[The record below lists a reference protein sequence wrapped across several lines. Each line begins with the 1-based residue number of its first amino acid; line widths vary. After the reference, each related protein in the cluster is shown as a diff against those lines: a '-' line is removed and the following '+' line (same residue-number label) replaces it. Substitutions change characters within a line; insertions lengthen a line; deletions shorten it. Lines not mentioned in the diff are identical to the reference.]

1 MRLFTLKL
9 LLVSVVA
16 GALMLA
22 GAAGVFADTGAQNP
36 QYVVW
41 VDLTPDDAKA
51 GDPITVSGSVSNTTW
66 RWQTTRICMA
76 WRVGDQDPQR
86 RCRLVDMAPKSTRSW
101 SRTFAMENAQPGTTI
116 DVRLSAANLNG
127 ASSATDSL
135 TLS

>member
-1 MRLFTLKL
+1 MRLFTFKL

-22 GAAGVFADTGAQNP
+22 GSAAVFADTGVQNP
-36 QYVVW
+36 QYVVS
-41 VDLTPDDAKA
+41 VDLTPDGAKA
-51 GDPITVSGSVSNTTW
+51 GDPITVSGSVTNTTW

-76 WRVGDQDPQR
+76 WRVGDREPER
-86 RCRLVDMAPKSTRSW
+86 RCRLVDIAPKGTRSM
-101 SRTFAMENAQPGTTI
+101 SRTFAMANAQPGTTI

-127 ASSATDSL
+127 NSYATDSL